1 VEVKIFSAGVVVVRK
16 EQGRFLYLLLRA
28 YKHWDFPKGMVEAN
42 ETPLQAAIREVEEET
57 TITDLDFKWTELY
70 METGPYGKG
79 NKVAR
84 YYVAE
89 TQQLD
94 ISLPINPEL
103 GRAEH
108 EEYIWSNY
116 EGVKGLVSARV
127 RSVLEWADN
136 IIKYDESPF

>member
-1 VEVKIFSAGVVVVRK
+1 MEVKIFSAGVVVVRK

-57 TITDLDFKWTELY
+57 TITDLDFKWAELY

-79 NKVAR
+79 KVAR
-84 YYVAE
+84 YYIAE

-108 EEYIWSNY
+108 EEYVWSSY
-116 EGVKGLVSARV
+116 EEVKGLVSARV

-136 IIKYDESPF
+136 IIKYNESPS